1 MKVDYSKVLDKI
13 KFWKKIVENAKDF
26 TGTSPP
32 GLFVGKAWYPKVYVG
47 ILAPA
52 QHQENAEMLD
62 SPEKWYQQK
71 ASIEQILDYRGQLIY
86 SRFRSPV
93 KNPKGK
99 LVEVTQELA
108 MVKKPTD
115 VEIQLKKNPQF
126 KFTFNDWFAPIGNP
140 APVLEAR
147 LAENPVVERKV
158 DYLVSD
164 FDLKAQDA
172 VVELYK
178 GAIPVSR
185 IQKIF
190 SAGLLGL
197 PIQRKFVPTR
207 WSITG
212 VDDILGKMMMEKVKT
227 FQELSEYLLFSNEYL
242 ANHFEI
248 LLVPRSYQ
256 YEFIE
261 AWDLDKPQPTVAS
274 DYEPYWGR
282 KAYAEN
288 THGAFYAAKL
298 AVMEYLEKIKRQ
310 AAILIVREVKP
321 EYTFPVGVWKIRET
335 VRDAFN
341 KPCEKFDSLEH
352 AIKRIG
358 EKMLIKDKWK
368 SKSKLLRILKGQKKI
383 KEFSFKE
390 NPK

>member
-1 MKVDYSKVLDKI
+1 MKVDYSKALDKI

-32 GLFVGKAWYPKVYVG
+32 GLFVGRAWYPKVYVG
-47 ILAPA
+47 ILAPT

-62 SPEKWYQQK
+62 FPEKWYQQK

-147 LAENPVVERKV
+147 LIENPVVERKV

-207 WSITG
+207 WSWTAIH
-212 VDDILGKMMMEKVKT
+212 DIIGEDLRKKIINYH
-227 FQELSEYLLFSNEYL
+227 ELSEIRVFHSDYIG
-242 ANHFEI
+242 NHFEI
-248 LLVPRSYQ
+248 LLLPGTYQ
-256 YEFIE
+256 YELLE
-261 AWDLDKPQPTVAS
+261 CWNLDTLSSFGS
-274 DYEPYWGR
+274 DYESYWGR
-282 KAYAEN
+282 KKYVEI
-288 THGAFYAAKL
+288 TGGAWYAARIGVL
-298 AVMEYLEKIKRQ
+298 GYLEKIKRQ
-310 AAILIVREVKP
+310 AAVLIIREVRP
-321 EYTFPVGVWKIRET
+321 EYFLPCGVWVIENAVKGALEK
-335 VRDAFN
+335 N
-341 KPCEKFDSLEH
+341 YEKFDSLEEGFTS
-352 AIKRIG
+352 IQSRLRISV
-358 EKMLIKDKWK
+358 ERYVQ
-368 SKSKLLRILKGQKKI
+368 KSKLLKNYLNQRKI
-383 KEFSFKE
+383 KEFILHS
-390 NPK
+390 